1 MPHWICLACAV
12 EHPETPDPPLECAI
26 CLDERQ
32 YVPRSGQ
39 AWTSLERMSADG
51 VAIELS
57 EAEPNLFGIS
67 TSPQV
72 GIGQRSLL
80 ITTTEGNVLWDPVGF
95 VDAASAEKVRRLGPV
110 VAIVASHPHMF
121 GAQVSWSRA
130 LGDPPVYVAEAD
142 RDWVRRPDAVIRF
155 WRDELEVVTGIT
167 IRAIGGH
174 FPGSAI
180 AYWRDGADGRGVAL
194 SGDTIFPGPSG
205 KWVTFMRSFPNQIPM
220 SAAVVDRVA
229 TSANAHPYDRMYGNF
244 GNVIDADAMAVVRRS
259 ADRYMSWVS
268 GEFDVLT

>member
-12 EHPETPDPPLECAI
+12 EYPETVDPPLQCAI

-32 YVPRSGQ
+32 FVPRSGQ
-39 AWTSLERMSADG
+39 AWTSLERMSAEG
-51 VAIELS
+51 VTIDVTEP
-57 EAEPNLFGIS
+57 EPNLFGIR
-67 TSPQV
+67 TSPLF

-80 ITTTEGNVLWDPVGF
+80 VRTPAGNLLWDPAGF
-95 VDAASAEKVRRLGPV
+95 VDDAAAETVLKLGPV

-130 LGDPPVYVAEAD
+130 LGDAPVYVAEAD
-142 RDWVRRPDAVIRF
+142 RDWVMRPDAVIRY
-155 WRDELEVVTGIT
+155 WRGALEVVPGIT
-167 IRAIGGH
+167 IRIVGGH
-174 FPGSAI
+174 FPGSAV

-205 KWVTFMRSFPNQIPM
+205 QWVTFMRSFPNQIPV
-220 SAAVVDRVA
+220 SAAVVDRV
-229 TSANAHPYDRMYGNF
+229 TESTNSHPYDRMYGSF

-268 GEFDVLT
+268 GEFDALT

>member
-12 EHPETPDPPLECAI
+12 EHPETPDPPHECAI

-32 YVPRSGQ
+32 FVPRSGQ
-39 AWTSLERMSADG
+39 AWTSIERMSGEG
-51 VAIELS
+51 VAIELA
-57 EAEPNLFGIS
+57 ELEPNLFGIS
-67 TSPQV
+67 TTRQV

-80 ITTTEGNVLWDPVGF
+80 IRTAAGNLLWDPVGF
-95 VDAASAEKVRRLGPV
+95 VDDAAAEKVRQLGPV
-110 VAIVASHPHMF
+110 AAIVASHPHMF

-130 LGDPPVYVAEAD
+130 LGGAPVYVAEAD
-142 RDWVRRPDAVIRF
+142 RDWVMRPDAVIRF
-155 WRDELEVVTGIT
+155 WRGELEAIPGIT
-167 IRAIGGH
+167 IRTVGGH

-205 KWVTFMRSFPNQIPM
+205 QWVTFMRSFPNTIPM
-220 SAAVVDRVA
+220 SAAVVDRV
-229 TSANAHPYDRMYGNF
+229 TESANAHPYDRMYGNF

-259 ADRYMSWVS
+259 ADRYMSWVR
-268 GEFDVLT
+268 GDFDALT